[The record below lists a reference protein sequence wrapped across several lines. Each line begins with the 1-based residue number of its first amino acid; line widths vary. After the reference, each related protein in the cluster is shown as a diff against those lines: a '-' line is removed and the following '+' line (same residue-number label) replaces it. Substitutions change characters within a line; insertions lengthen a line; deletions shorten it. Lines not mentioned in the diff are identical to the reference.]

1 MSDRTV
7 TVTVP
12 DWFPQ
17 GAEAN
22 VNDRRMFEFI
32 LCESIVLRFDQM
44 RDGRSL
50 EDMVSIL
57 NNFSDEALWQ
67 ALAYR
72 VPYTVYLREQE
83 LVEKDSLTPEE
94 DHELEELTNITIRLM
109 RVRSQA
115 LLLLKQ
121 RGHDIDRYASEQMR

>member
-7 TVTVP
+7 TLTVP

-17 GAEAN
+17 SAEQS
-22 VNDRRMFEFI
+22 VNDHRVFEFA
-32 LCESIVLRFDQM
+32 LCESIIMRFEQV

-50 EDMVSIL
+50 GEMVEIL

-67 ALAYR
+67 VLAYR

-83 LVEKDSLTPEE
+83 LVEKDPLTPQEE
-94 DHELEELTNITIRLM
+94 DELEGLTNITIRLM

-121 RGHDIDRYASEQMR
+121 HGYDIDRYASEQIR

>member
-1 MSDRTV
+1 MRDRIL

-17 GAEAN
+17 SAEQS
-22 VNDRRMFEFI
+22 VNEQRMFEFV
-32 LCESIVLRFDQM
+32 LCESLVLRFDQV

-50 EDMVSIL
+50 EEMVAIL
-57 NNFSDEALWQ
+57 NNFSDDALWQ
-67 ALAYR
+67 VLAYR
-72 VPYTVYLREQE
+72 VPYTIYLREQE
-83 LVEKDSLTPEE
+83 LVEKDPLTPEE
-94 DHELEELTNITIRLM
+94 DHELEDLTNITIRLM